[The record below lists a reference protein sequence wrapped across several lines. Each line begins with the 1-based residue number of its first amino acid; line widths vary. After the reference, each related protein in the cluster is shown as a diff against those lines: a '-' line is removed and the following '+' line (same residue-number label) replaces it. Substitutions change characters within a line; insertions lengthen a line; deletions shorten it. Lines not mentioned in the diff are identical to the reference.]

1 MAAEFR
7 AKGANT
13 LLGPSVNIHRVARGG
28 RNGEYVN
35 GVQEQHKIPQALN
48 NVAPKE
54 VWGERERRLK
64 NKKAPSH
71 FSLINILRSI
81 LGRSLICVPPA
92 KRILPKMIP
101 QTIDLTLFHR
111 YISGEDPYLGAE
123 LASVYVTGVQSQKVM
138 AVMKHYALNNQETHR
153 NDGYGEGQLTLTRGH

>member
-1 MAAEFR
+1 MESWASAMAAEFR

-48 NVAPKE
+48 KVSPRGVGRA
-54 VWGERERRLK
+54 RE
-64 NKKAPSH
+64 
-71 FSLINILRSI
+71 
-81 LGRSLICVPPA
+81 PA
-92 KRILPKMIP
+92 KRILLKMIP

-153 NDGYGEGQLTLTRGH
+153 NDGYGGGQLTLTRGH